1 MGMGIGKIFL
11 AVAVAFPNAC
21 FVVKELFGD
30 ELVTGSDNV
39 VLCFNIILTKK
50 LTIDTTTSL
59 IVPGLSMNILRVG
72 DKSPTQG
79 DFFKNSAGNL
89 LPTLR
94 FLGRVCNFCNY
105 IFFNHNGM

>member
-39 VLCFNIILTKK
+39 ILCFNIILTKK

-72 DKSPTQG
+72 DKSPRFFQKQCRQFIAHLKVSGQG
-79 DFFKNSAGNL
+79 
-89 LPTLR
+89 
-94 FLGRVCNFCNY
+94 V
-105 IFFNHNGM
+105 